1 MKSKWI
7 WLAASLAATGA
18 YLFENDPGTLTALIC
33 VVFLPLIGM
42 LPLLFAPKLQMRLHI
57 CTAAEKDQPI
67 QCKLEITNQRIV
79 PVLGL
84 SILARCRNVR
94 TGRREERKC
103 RVSLLPRQTK
113 WLEFTLNSPHC
124 GLLRVSAQAESC
136 GDLFGLQRR
145 RVSCFAKKDLTVL
158 PTLFEAQIRFSEQAT
173 AIPDSDIY
181 SAEKPGSDPGE
192 IFAIREYIPGDP
204 IRQIHWKL
212 SEKCD
217 KTMVREFGLQVVNDM
232 LVLLETAEAD
242 SPEETDAI
250 TEVFA
255 SVCQSL
261 ANNGALFQAGWR
273 TTKSDVLRLQS
284 VSAPGEF
291 PDLLSRVLRLQPKEG
306 GSVAQR
312 FSEEFRQCNFSHV
325 VIVGSKIPTGVG
337 ELYND
342 NRITLLLPRRE
353 GVSDGLQPDGTC
365 IVQFD
370 INAYM
375 AELSALEV

>member
-1 MKSKWI
+1 M
-7 WLAASLAATGA
+7 
-18 YLFENDPGTLTALIC
+18 
-33 VVFLPLIGM
+33 
-42 LPLLFAPKLQMRLHI
+42 
-57 CTAAEKDQPI
+57 
-67 QCKLEITNQRIV
+67 
-79 PVLGL
+79 
-84 SILARCRNVR
+84 
-94 TGRREERKC
+94 
-103 RVSLLPRQTK
+103 
-113 WLEFTLNSPHC
+113 
-124 GLLRVSAQAESC
+124 SAQAESC

-158 PTLFEAQIRFSEQAT
+158 PTLFETQIRFSEQAT

-192 IFAIREYIPGDP
+192 IFAIREYIPGDS

-370 INAYM
+370 INAFM